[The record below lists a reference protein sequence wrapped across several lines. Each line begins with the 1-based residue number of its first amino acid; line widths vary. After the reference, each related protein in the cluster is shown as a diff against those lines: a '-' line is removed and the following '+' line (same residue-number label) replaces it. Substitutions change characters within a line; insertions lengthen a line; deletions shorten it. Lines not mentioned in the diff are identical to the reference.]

1 MATFAYEAR
10 DAEGLVDAGVLTAPS
25 LDDAA
30 RSLRREGKT
39 IISVREEGGNAAAGR
54 RRRGRRRIGL
64 RDVILMT
71 NQLGVMVDTGVTLS
85 EALDAIAMQARN
97 PAMEGLVDAIS
108 TQVKGGVE
116 FSTALEQHPK
126 VFGRLYVAMMKASE
140 ASGTMATMLQR
151 LAEYLEQE
159 QDLRRKIRGAMLYPV
174 GMLVFSL
181 LVVAAMI
188 VFVLPRFQRI
198 YEGRHAVLP
207 LPTRALLGIS
217 SAVVDNWAY
226 LLPAAVLA
234 GVGLYLYLRS
244 DSGRRL
250 VDRARIR
257 LPILGSMY
265 RKAYMARSLRTMATM
280 VGTGVS
286 MLEGLEITAR
296 VAGNCDYRDVWLN
309 VLGGVTEGGH
319 LADELRGSD
328 LIPPGVTQMIA
339 AGERSGRLAD
349 VMNRVAKFC
358 EDDLSA
364 AIKVVTGVI
373 EPLMIVFV
381 GALVG
386 SIALAMLLP
395 IFTMSKVVAH

>member
-10 DAEGLVDAGVLTAPS
+10 DAEGLTDSGVLTAAS
-25 LDDAA
+25 LDEAA

-39 IISVREEGGNAAAGR
+39 IISVREQDGYGAARPTR
-54 RRRGRRRIGL
+54 RRRRKVGL

-85 EALDAIAMQARN
+85 EALDAIALHARN
-97 PAMEGLVDAIS
+97 PAMKDLMDEIS
-108 TQVKGGVE
+108 AQVKGGVE
-116 FSTALEQHPK
+116 FSAALEQHPK
-126 VFGRLYVAMMKASE
+126 VFSRLYVAMMKASE
-140 ASGTMATMLQR
+140 ASGTMAAMLQR
-151 LAEYLEQE
+151 VADYLDQE

-174 GMLVFSL
+174 GMLIFSL

-188 VFVLPRFQRI
+188 IFVLPRFQKI

-207 LPTRALLGIS
+207 LPTRVLLGIS
-217 SAVVDNWAY
+217 SVVVNHWAY
-226 LLPAAVLA
+226 LLPAAILA
-234 GVGLYLYLRS
+234 GIGLYTYLRS
-244 DSGRRL
+244 NSGRRL
-250 VDRARIR
+250 VDRMRIH

-280 VGTGVS
+280 VSTGVS

-296 VAGNCDYRDVWLN
+296 VAGNHDYRTVWLN

-319 LADELRGSD
+319 LADELRESE

-349 VMNRVAKFC
+349 VMNRVARFC

-364 AIKVVTGVI
+364 AIKTVTGVI
-373 EPLMIVFV
+373 EPLMIIAV

-386 SIALAMLLP
+386 IIALAMLLP
-395 IFTMSKVVAH
+395 IFTMSKVMAQ